1 MRKTFMALAVSAGL
15 TLAPVSSALANTV
28 AAQPDDTIASAWVP
42 ATLAEQQAAR
52 GGYSY
57 SLISPLTSAL
67 TTVCSNFRI
76 YIRSSNNY
84 NTRTYSYSCGN
95 NNS

>member
-28 AAQPDDTIASAWVP
+28 AAQPEDAIASAWVP

-52 GGYSY
+52 GGNGGYLY
-57 SLISPLTSAL
+57 PLFSAL
-67 TTVCSNFRI
+67 NTVCYNFNI
-76 YIRSSNNY
+76 YIRSNSNY
-84 NTRTYSYSCGN
+84 RPTYYCGN
-95 NNS
+95 NNT